1 MEEIDVPDNEYECLW
16 ARVSTTN
23 EDYFVTSVYHPPTF
37 DYYKTAFMEFL
48 VNSGES
54 ILATSL
60 NVRVII
66 AGDINKLD
74 LKSLT
79 QQSGLSQLVK
89 TPTRD
94 ASILD
99 VFLTNTPNIFG
110 KVCTSKSVTK
120 SYHSSVIIFP
130 RTWNPPVRSAV
141 EFIDAQNHCKSLMLQ
156 KLQATDWSPVLAE
169 NDTNIAI
176 DKFYYIIH
184 EDFKNSFPSIR
195 VRMSSKDPSFM
206 SRLLKHFLSE
216 KNKLLRKGMVQE
228 ADFLCTIITQIIKE
242 NHLNLTKVNK
252 QKHDLGSKSW
262 WKVIH
267 KFTGRVGSSMNL
279 SSLFNVNDINTH
291 FQSINTDISY
301 VEPFW
306 RLSQSS
312 IKFL

>member
-60 NVRVII
+60 NARVII
-66 AGDINKLD
+66 AVDINKLD

-120 SYHSSVIIFP
+120 SYNSSVIIFP
-130 RTWNPPVRSAV
+130 RMWNPPVRSAV
-141 EFIDAQNHCKSLMLQ
+141 EFIDA
-156 KLQATDWSPVLAE
+156 
-169 NDTNIAI
+169 
-176 DKFYYIIH
+176 
-184 EDFKNSFPSIR
+184 
-195 VRMSSKDPSFM
+195 
-206 SRLLKHFLSE
+206 
-216 KNKLLRKGMVQE
+216 
-228 ADFLCTIITQIIKE
+228 
-242 NHLNLTKVNK
+242 
-252 QKHDLGSKSW
+252 
-262 WKVIH
+262 
-267 KFTGRVGSSMNL
+267 
-279 SSLFNVNDINTH
+279 
-291 FQSINTDISY
+291 
-301 VEPFW
+301 
-306 RLSQSS
+306 
-312 IKFL
+312 